1 MLRSLYD
8 LVLRAAAH
16 RLAMW
21 WLGVVA
27 FFESSVF
34 PIPVDAM
41 LIPMVVA
48 NREKV
53 WMAATV
59 CTVFSVLGGLF
70 GYAIGLFFFDAIGE
84 PILNLYGYV
93 DKFKDFS
100 DQYNEQGAI
109 IVLIGGLTPVPYK
122 VITIA
127 SGVTKLDLA
136 IFTAASVFARGVRFF
151 AVAWCFWYFGP
162 RFRRMLESN
171 LAFWTGL
178 MIALLIGGFVFAK
191 YWLG

>member
-1 MLRSLYD
+1 
-8 LVLRAAAH
+8 
-16 RLAMW
+16 MW
-21 WLGVVA
+21 WLGVIA

-53 WMAATV
+53 WIAATV
-59 CTVFSVLGGLF
+59 CTIFSVIGGLF
-70 GYAIGLFFFDAIGE
+70 GYAIGLFFFEAIGE
-84 PILNLYGYV
+84 PILNLYGYL
-93 DKFKDFS
+93 DKFSDFS
-100 DQYNEQGAI
+100 EQYNEQGAI

-162 RFRRMLESN
+162 AFRRTLESN

-178 MIALLIGGFVFAK
+178 MFAVLIGGFVAAK
-191 YWLG
+191 YWLV